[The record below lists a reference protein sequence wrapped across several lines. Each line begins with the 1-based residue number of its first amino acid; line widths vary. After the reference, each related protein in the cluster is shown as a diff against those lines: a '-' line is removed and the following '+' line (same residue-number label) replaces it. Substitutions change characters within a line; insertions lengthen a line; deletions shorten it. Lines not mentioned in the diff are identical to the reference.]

1 MYMEQ
6 IPNKISIRVTDQ
18 ERDIIARYMTE
29 NSIRYVSEV
38 IKIAIKQLD
47 SPTPPKNMVRVV
59 QNRGQY

>member
-1 MYMEQ
+1 MNMEQ
-6 IPNKISIRVTDQ
+6 IPKKICFRVSDQ
-18 ERDIIARYMTE
+18 ERDVIARYMTD

>member
-18 ERDIIARYMTE
+18 ERDIIARYMTD

>member
-18 ERDIIARYMTE
+18 ERDIIARYMTD

-38 IKIAIKQLD
+38 VKIAIKQLG